1 VALVSSSPM
10 FYIYSLLTLL
20 KDLKT
25 SIEQNVRNV
34 NDKDSVIDED
44 IDEVHIIDEDSVS
57 DESSVSYKH
66 IKSDEV

>member
-1 VALVSSSPM
+1 ML
-10 FYIYSLLTLL
+10 FYIFIIDAFDS
-20 KDLKT
+20 LKT
-25 SIEQNVRNV
+25 QYWTNVKNV
-34 NDKDSVIDED
+34 SDKDSVIDED